1 MMVVT
6 DVDDINKMKILLLVM
21 HKINYQ
27 ETEERW
33 ARRPFLLEEI
43 IKVFIELDIEYRG
56 LLLDV
61 NIINVSSLISTK
73 LFLNWTTSVN

>member
-21 HKINYQ
+21 HKINHQ

-61 NIINVSSLISTK
+61 NIINISSLISTR
-73 LFLNWTTSVN
+73 LFLNWTTNVN